1 MSGIPCECS
10 ACKGAKVVTP
20 AAHTNAPGLSTLSWR
35 VGTHG
40 QFKESML
47 TSIGRQSALAKLTT
61 RADDD
66 STIALMDAWAASL
79 DVLAFYQE
87 RYANENYL
95 RTATERRSVLE
106 LARMIGYELRPG
118 VAASTTLA
126 YTLETAPGSPQS
138 VQIAAGSQAM
148 TTPGQDEMPQTFE
161 TAQAL
166 EARVAWNS
174 FTPASWETRL
184 PRNGDTFV
192 RLDGAAVNLRA
203 GDMVLIVG
211 TERLGQ
217 IDSDMVAIRRAL
229 QVNATPATPANP
241 AYTDVMLDRP
251 LDANTPQFAPTFYVL
266 HQNTALF
273 GASALDWA
281 SLPDS
286 TKAAYVKQAGLP
298 LGSDPG
304 EWPDFSICGVSERA
318 LPGTANAVADGTGF
332 YGEYFSDGNFTT
344 RYGGVVEHGIDFGP
358 GKFFGIVLPPPFSVQ
373 WTSRFSVPKDNL
385 QYVFEATGSG
395 SVTILVDG
403 AAVLETD
410 LGATP
415 ALLNTFTLRSFRK
428 HTLTILYTAATAT
441 PAITVTLR
449 LFDST
454 ADPGA
459 VYEAGDHGGINLDR
473 AVSTV
478 GPGQWLVLANAS
490 DARSYM
496 VTAVADDGLSAF
508 ALMGKSTRIEL
519 SGVGLIDRFD
529 STLRSTS
536 VFSVSEQIAFGQQ
549 PIASPLAGTTLQL
562 TASAADLPAGRL
574 LVVSG
579 TDPSG
584 ETQSEIATVKSLSTD
599 GTQVELTA
607 ALENAYARAGA
618 VVFGNCVPATHGAT
632 IPRPEPLGAG
642 DGSRR
647 FQSFTLKQTP
657 LTYTSAA
664 NAAGAATSLDVKVND
679 ISWSEVPSL
688 YAQPPSARVFI
699 TRRADDGMVRVT
711 FGNGVTG
718 ARLPTGVENV
728 VATYRTGIGAVGMA
742 KADQINIAL
751 TRPLGVNA
759 VTNPA
764 APTGAQDPE
773 TLDGARTNAPLT
785 VSTLDRVVSVSDYA
799 DFARGFAGAGKAS
812 STLAW
817 SGEKRVVFVTIAS
830 ADGSPLPP
838 DSETYRNLIAA
849 INDLSPSDHHF
860 MVVDYVPR
868 PFRMKAAILPVPG
881 LDFAVA
887 AARVQAA
894 MTARFSFAARDL
906 GQSLSVGELV
916 AAMQNVDGVAA
927 ARLDLLAFVVPD
939 PVNTRPDRLLPG
951 AVGLNG
957 SVILP
962 AGLIMLA
969 PGGLELAEMAP

>member
-10 ACKGAKVVTP
+10 ACKGAEVVTP
-20 AAHTNAPGLSTLSWR
+20 AAHTNAPGLSTLAWR

-126 YTLETAPGSPQS
+126 YTLETAPGSPPG

-148 TTPGQDEMPQTFE
+148 TTPGQNEAAQTFE
-161 TAQAL
+161 TSQAL
-166 EARVAWNS
+166 DARVAWNS
-174 FTPASWETRL
+174 FTPASWQTRQ
-184 PRNGDTFV
+184 PKNGDAFV
-192 RLDGAAVNLRA
+192 RLDGASVNVRA
-203 GDMVLIVG
+203 GDVALIVG
-211 TERLGQ
+211 TERLGD
-217 IDSDMVAIRRAL
+217 IGSPKVAIRRAL

-241 AYTDVMLDRP
+241 AYTDVVLDRP

-266 HQNTALF
+266 HQNNSLF

-286 TKAAYVKQAGLP
+286 TKKAYWEKAELS
-298 LGSDPG
+298 SDPG

-318 LPGTANAVADGTGF
+318 PPGAASAIADGTGL
-332 YGEYFSDGNFTT
+332 YGEYFTDGDFVT
-344 RYGGVVEHGIDFGP
+344 RYGGVVERAIDFGP
-358 GKFFGIVLPPPFSVQ
+358 GKFFGIVLPPPFSVR
-373 WTSRFSVPKDNL
+373 WTSRFSVPTDAL
-385 QYVFEATGSG
+385 TCVFEVTGSG
-395 SVTILVDG
+395 HVTILVDG
-403 AAVLETD
+403 VECLDADLTAGAV
-410 LGATP
+410 P
-415 ALLNTFTLRSFRK
+415 SNPFTLTSYRK
-428 HTLTILYTAATAT
+428 HTLTVLYSATTAT
-441 PAITVTLR
+441 PAVTATL
-449 LFDST
+449 LIAES
-454 ADPGA
+454 AVPPGA
-459 VYEAGDHGGINLDR
+459 VFEAGDHGGINLDR

-478 GPGQWLVLANAS
+478 GPGQWVVLANAR
-490 DARSYM
+490 DARTYM
-496 VTAVADDGLSAF
+496 VTAVADDGMSAF
-508 ALMGKSTRIEL
+508 ALMGKSTRVEL
-519 SGVGLIDRFD
+519 SGTGLIDSFD
-529 STLRSTS
+529 PTLRSTS

-579 TDPSG
+579 ADPASG
-584 ETQSEIATVKSLSTD
+584 AMQSEVATVKSLSPD
-599 GTQVELTA
+599 GTQIELVA
-607 ALENAYARAGA
+607 ALENNYARTGA

-632 IPRPEPLGAG
+632 IPRPEPMGAG

-647 FQSFTLKQTP
+647 FQSFTLKQKP

-664 NAAGAATSLDVKVND
+664 NAAGVATSLDVKVND

-688 YAQPPSARVFI
+688 YVQPPSARVFI
-699 TRRADDGMVRVT
+699 TRRADDGTVRVT

-742 KADQINIAL
+742 KANQVNIAL

-799 DFARGFAGAGKAS
+799 DFARGFAGASKAV

-830 ADGSPLPP
+830 ADGRPLPP
-838 DSETYRNLIAA
+838 DSGTYRNLVAA
-849 INDLSPSDHHF
+849 IDDLSPSDHRF
-860 MVVDYVPR
+860 LVVDYVPR

-894 MTARFSFAARDL
+894 MTAQFSFAARDL
-906 GQSLSVGELV
+906 DRSLSVGELV

-927 ARLDLLAFVVPD
+927 ARLDELAFVVPD

-957 SVILP
+957 SVVLP

-969 PGGLELAEMAP
+969 PDGLELAEMAP